1 MCAACVCYKYQI
13 GQELKPEEAQL
24 VGLGFFVLLAFPA
37 LAASVIIIINEY
49 SK

>member
-1 MCAACVCYKYQI
+1 VSSQQKI
-13 GQELKPEEAQL
+13 GQELKLEEAQL